1 MSADAASGRPAGAT
15 FAERL
20 LGWHALHGRHDLPWQ
35 HPRSAWRVWVS
46 EIMLQQTQVT
56 TVIGYF
62 DRFMARFPTPQALA
76 DAAADDVLA
85 LWAGLG
91 YYSRAR
97 NLHAAARQVRDQH
110 GGIIPGDYEGLLELP
125 GIGPSTAAAI
135 CAQAYGQRHA
145 ILDANVK
152 RVLARHAG
160 VTGWPGQTRIAR
172 RLQQEADARLP
183 EAQLADYTQAIMD
196 LGASVCAPRRPQCPL
211 CPVREDCR
219 ARIEDKAE
227 TLPTPRPRRDK
238 PERRARLL
246 LIRDPAEGRLW
257 LERRPPSGIWGGLW
271 APPILED
278 FDRAALV
285 QRGVELMACEAP
297 ATLSHSF
304 THFTWHLE
312 PVYCVPMAQQ
322 PYAIREHDG
331 QWHTMRDALQRGLPA
346 PIRRL
351 FERLEEPD
359 P

>member
-1 MSADAASGRPAGAT
+1 MRAETSSAALHQVA
-15 FAERL
+15 FADRL
-20 LGWHALHGRHDLPWQ
+20 LHWHALHGRHDLPWQ

-62 DRFMARFPTPQALA
+62 DRFMARFPAPNALA
-76 DAAADDVLA
+76 DASADEVLV

-97 NLHAAARQVRDQH
+97 NLHTAARLVRDRH
-110 GGIIPGDYEGLLELP
+110 DGTVPADYDALLALP

-135 CAQAYGQRHA
+135 CAQAYGQRYA

-160 VTGWPGQTRIAR
+160 VEGWPGRTEVSR

-183 EAQLADYTQAIMD
+183 YDRLADYTQAIMD
-196 LGASVCAPRRPQCPL
+196 LGAGPCAPRSPDCPK
-211 CPVREDCR
+211 CPVSEDCR
-219 ARIEDKAE
+219 ARLEGRAAQ
-227 TLPTPRPRRDK
+227 LPTPRPKRVK

-246 LIRDPAEGRLW
+246 LIHDPVRARLW

-271 APPILED
+271 APPILET
-278 FDRAALV
+278 FDAEALAERNLCV
-285 QRGVELMACEAP
+285 LDAESPDTV
-297 ATLSHSF
+297 SHSF

-312 PVYCVPMAQQ
+312 PVYCQPSAQH
-322 PYAIREHDG
+322 PNAVHESDG
-331 QWHTMRDALQRGLPA
+331 QWHTMEEALQRGLPA

-351 FERLEEPD
+351 FERLEEPNA
-359 P
+359 